1 MSKTD
6 IYIPENVSEES
17 YMLMGRVNAFAAYVR
32 NEKYAIDRGMCAAML
47 GFDLEEPKKEN
58 GDD

>member
-1 MSKTD
+1 MRETD
-6 IYIPENVSEES
+6 IYVPENALEES

-32 NEKYAIDRGMCAAML
+32 REKYAIDRGVCAAML

>member
-1 MSKTD
+1 MRETD

-32 NEKYAIDRGMCAAML
+32 EEKHAIDRSICAAML
-47 GFDLEEPKKEN
+47 GFDLEELEKES